1 MRCLFALCLFFCLT
15 PIHGEQH
22 HPGSTRTLEL
32 KTLLYQDCGSCHGTH
47 LKGGLGPPLLPDNIR
62 QYSDESLFKTIQEG
76 RPGTPMPAWGTL
88 LDEGEIRWI
97 IQELR
102 NPTLKP

>member
-1 MRCLFALCLFFCLT
+1 
-15 PIHGEQH
+15 
-22 HPGSTRTLEL
+22 
-32 KTLLYQDCGSCHGTH
+32 
-47 LKGGLGPPLLPDNIR
+47 LPDNIR
-62 QYSDESLFKTIQEG
+62 QYSDEWLFKTIQEG

-102 NPTLKP
+102 NPTLRP

>member
-1 MRCLFALCLFFCLT
+1 MLRLTGLCLCLCLT
-15 PIHGEQH
+15 PALGEQH
-22 HPGSTRTLEL
+22 HPGSARTLEL
-32 KTLLYQDCGSCHGTH
+32 KTILYQDCGSCHGTQ
-47 LKGGLGPPLLPDNIR
+47 LKGGLGPALLPDNIR
-62 QYSDESLFKTIQEG
+62 QYSDEFLLKTIQEG

-88 LDEGEIRWI
+88 LNEGEIHWI